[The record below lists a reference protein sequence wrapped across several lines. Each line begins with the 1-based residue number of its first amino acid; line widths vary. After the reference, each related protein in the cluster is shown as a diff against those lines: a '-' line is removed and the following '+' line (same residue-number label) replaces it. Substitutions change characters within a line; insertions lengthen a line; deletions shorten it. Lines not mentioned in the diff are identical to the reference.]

1 MAEKAPL
8 LPRSLIYRKFSYSR
22 PFLFAFLRKIL
33 YTISVNRLRE
43 SLNGTAS
50 AIEGRP
56 RFAREL
62 INMRESPNGMASA
75 SQADSRGF
83 ARERVSVR
91 RPAEGTPE
99 RGFGR
104 YPFLAPSLIKIEKTR
119 ESPNGMASAS
129 QADSRGFDSRLS
141 LQKKNRHCACSFC
154 ICRGDPFRG
163 FGRYPSLQSKD
174 KGASRTL
181 SELNQAKAKRTRSEA
196 GISPHLHR

>member
-1 MAEKAPL
+1 MPRAVGVRQNDRRAPIFGVRQNNRRALPDARAAKYAPAPKVRACGVFMAEKAPL

-43 SLNGTAS
+43 SLNGTSS

-83 ARERVSVR
+83 
-91 RPAEGTPE
+91 
-99 RGFGR
+99 
-104 YPFLAPSLIKIEKTR
+104 
-119 ESPNGMASAS
+119 
-129 QADSRGFDSRLS
+129 DSRLS
-141 LQKKNRHCACSFC
+141 LQ
-154 ICRGDPFRG
+154 
-163 FGRYPSLQSKD
+163 
-174 KGASRTL
+174 
-181 SELNQAKAKRTRSEA
+181 AKRTGTAPVLFALQNIFKPSSNHFFPTIFKTFHSA
-196 GISPHLHR
+196 NNFFISVKPFSIKTPVCLALSSS

>member
-1 MAEKAPL
+1 MPRAVGVRQNDRRAPIFGVRQNDHHAQPDARAAKYAPAPQVRACGVFMAEKAPL

-43 SLNGTAS
+43 SLNGTSS

-83 ARERVSVR
+83 
-91 RPAEGTPE
+91 
-99 RGFGR
+99 
-104 YPFLAPSLIKIEKTR
+104 
-119 ESPNGMASAS
+119 
-129 QADSRGFDSRLS
+129 DSRLS
-141 LQKKNRHCACSFC
+141 LQ
-154 ICRGDPFRG
+154 
-163 FGRYPSLQSKD
+163 
-174 KGASRTL
+174 
-181 SELNQAKAKRTRSEA
+181 AKRTGTLPVLFPSSNHFLPTIFKTFHSA
-196 GISPHLHR
+196 NNFFISSKPFSIKTPVCLALSSS

>member
-1 MAEKAPL
+1 MRQNNRRALPDARAAKYAPAPQVRACGVFMAEKAPL

-43 SLNGTAS
+43 SLNGTSS

-83 ARERVSVR
+83 
-91 RPAEGTPE
+91 
-99 RGFGR
+99 
-104 YPFLAPSLIKIEKTR
+104 
-119 ESPNGMASAS
+119 
-129 QADSRGFDSRLS
+129 DSRLS
-141 LQKKNRHCACSFC
+141 LQ
-154 ICRGDPFRG
+154 
-163 FGRYPSLQSKD
+163 
-174 KGASRTL
+174 
-181 SELNQAKAKRTRSEA
+181 AKRT
-196 GISPHLHR
+196 GTSPVLFAYAEGARNGVSADTRLSRARIRAHLAPFLHVSCFGHLRLSKLPRTRV

>member
-1 MAEKAPL
+1 MRPAPQVRACGVFMAEKAPL

-43 SLNGTAS
+43 SLNDTSS

-83 ARERVSVR
+83 
-91 RPAEGTPE
+91 
-99 RGFGR
+99 
-104 YPFLAPSLIKIEKTR
+104 
-119 ESPNGMASAS
+119 
-129 QADSRGFDSRLS
+129 DSRLS
-141 LQKKNRHCACSFC
+141 LQAKKNRHFACSFC
-154 ICRGDPFRG
+154 ICRGGPERG